1 MPFEPVTFTD
11 AVLVSVT
18 VKVTD
23 CPELMVVE
31 LAVIEIVGR
40 LLDETVIV
48 VLDDALVPDDPVA
61 LAVYVV
67 VAEGDTVM
75 VPPEV
80 ESVYDEPSEPET
92 LTAVAFEAVTVSV
105 SDVPGEIELL
115 AAVIEIV
122 GAGVPE
128 PTVIVV

>member
-11 AVLVSVT
+11 AVFVSVT
-18 VKVTD
+18 VRVTD

-40 LLDETVIV
+40 LLVVTVMV

-61 LAVYVV
+61 FAVYVV

-75 VPPEV
+75 VPPV
-80 ESVYDEPSEPET
+80 
-92 LTAVAFEAVTVSV
+92 VARV
-105 SDVPGEIELL
+105 
-115 AAVIEIV
+115 
-122 GAGVPE
+122 
-128 PTVIVV
+128 

>member
-1 MPFEPVTFTD
+1 MPFEPVTFTE

-105 SDVPGEIELL
+105 SEVPGAMELL

>member
-1 MPFEPVTFTD
+1 VTFTD
-11 AVLVSVT
+11 AVFVSVT

-61 LAVYVV
+61 FAVYVV

-105 SDVPGEIELL
+105 SDVPGAMVLL